1 MALLSGKAAVVT
13 GGSRGIGRAVVERL
27 ARDGAQ
33 VVFGYATNAEAA
45 ADVEHAVAAAGGKA
59 HGVRADLAVPGGVA
73 ALFAES
79 DKHLDGLD
87 ILVNNA
93 APAIVPA
100 ELGEMTDE
108 QFDLMM
114 TVNARAA
121 FETLRHAS
129 RHMRDG
135 GRVVNVSTLNTRA
148 PGAGLAAYC
157 ASKGALEQ
165 LTMVAAIELG
175 PRGITV
181 NTVSPGATDT
191 DLLRDSNSAEGLEM
205 AARMTP
211 LRRLGEPADIADV
224 IAFLAGP
231 DGRWMTGQNLLATG
245 GLRI

>member
-1 MALLSGKAAVVT
+1 MAVLSGKAAVVT

-59 HGVRADLAVPGGVA
+59 HGVPADLAVPGGVA

-108 QFDLMM
+108 QFDLM
-114 TVNARAA
+114 
-121 FETLRHAS
+121 
-129 RHMRDG
+129 
-135 GRVVNVSTLNTRA
+135 
-148 PGAGLAAYC
+148 
-157 ASKGALEQ
+157 
-165 LTMVAAIELG
+165 
-175 PRGITV
+175 
-181 NTVSPGATDT
+181 
-191 DLLRDSNSAEGLEM
+191 